1 MLSGMLVA
9 TGIERTPQRLLR
21 VHNSVS
27 LFQHKC
33 LTREKSDHSKS
44 YLIYLRIYLY
54 FRRINEY
61 SPTDVS
67 KANERAV
74 NRRNNVRFNP
84 KATIDI
90 LSQGEPP
97 EELDD
102 DQRREL
108 VQKYMEVGQK

>member
-33 LTREKSDHSKS
+33 STRDKYDHSKS
-44 YLIYLRIYLY
+44 HLIYLRIYLY

-108 VQKYMEVGQK
+108 VQKYMEVSQK

>member
-33 LTREKSDHSKS
+33 STRDKYHSKS
-44 YLIYLRIYLY
+44 HLIYLRIYLY

>member
-1 MLSGMLVA
+1 MTNV
-9 TGIERTPQRLLR
+9 PK
-21 VHNSVS
+21 
-27 LFQHKC
+27 F
-33 LTREKSDHSKS
+33 DHSKS
-44 YLIYLRIYLY
+44 HSDIIWIYLY

-90 LSQGEPP
+90 LSEGEPP
-97 EELDD
+97 EDLDD

-108 VQKYMEVGQK
+108 VQKYMEVSQK

>member
-1 MLSGMLVA
+1 MFDSWQ
-9 TGIERTPQRLLR
+9 I
-21 VHNSVS
+21 H
-27 LFQHKC
+27 
-33 LTREKSDHSKS
+33 DHSKS
-44 YLIYLRIYLY
+44 HLIYLRIYLY

-90 LSQGEPP
+90 LSQGEPS
-97 EELDD
+97 EDLDD

-108 VQKYMEVGQK
+108 VQKYMEVSHK

>member
-27 LFQHKC
+27 LFQRKY
-33 LTREKSDHSKS
+33 LTHDQSHSRLH
-44 YLIYLRIYLY
+44 LIYLRIYLY

-90 LSQGEPP
+90 LSQGEPS
-97 EELDD
+97 EDLDD

-108 VQKYMEVGQK
+108 VQKYMEVSHK

>member
-33 LTREKSDHSKS
+33 STCDKSHSKS
-44 YLIYLRIYLY
+44 HLIYLRIYLY

-108 VQKYMEVGQK
+108 VQKYMEVSQI

>member
-1 MLSGMLVA
+1 MFDSWQ
-9 TGIERTPQRLLR
+9 IYP
-21 VHNSVS
+21 NSV
-27 LFQHKC
+27 
-33 LTREKSDHSKS
+33 KSH
-44 YLIYLRIYLY
+44 LIYLRIIY

>member
-33 LTREKSDHSKS
+33 LTREKSHSKS

-90 LSQGEPP
+90 LSQGEPS
-97 EELDD
+97 EDLDD

-108 VQKYMEVGQK
+108 VQKYMEVSHK

>member
-1 MLSGMLVA
+1 MTNV
-9 TGIERTPQRLLR
+9 PK
-21 VHNSVS
+21 
-27 LFQHKC
+27 F
-33 LTREKSDHSKS
+33 HSKS
-44 YLIYLRIYLY
+44 HCNIIWIYLY

-90 LSQGEPP
+90 LNEGEPP
-97 EELDD
+97 EDLDD

-108 VQKYMEVGQK
+108 VQKYIKKFVT